1 MYWVKEFYLKQQ
13 EWANVYG
20 GGITEYHR
28 KNAELVKNTAQGKLG
43 DILELGA
50 GGGQNAAAL
59 AELGYSVTAVEL
71 IPQLA
76 GIACKFTSNSA
87 PGKIEVL
94 QDDFYEINLEKKFDI
109 ICYWD
114 GFGIGSD
121 DDQIRLLNRIADWLK
136 EDGFALIEIY
146 NPGYW
151 KKTVGKTMKFGK
163 VNRRYDYD
171 YQNNRML
178 DRWWLRNFPENSV
191 CQSLRCY
198 KPEDLKTLLAE
209 TGLNLKGI
217 YNDNIWIEDN
227 LVDNKSMQYMIKL
240 VKNK

>member
-1 MYWVKEFYLKQQ
+1 MGKCLW
-13 EWANVYG
+13 G

-43 DILELGA
+43 NILELGA

-71 IPQLA
+71 ITQLA

-136 EDGFALIEIY
+136 EDGFALIEVY
-146 NPGYW
+146 NPDYW

-178 DRWWLRNFPENSV
+178 DRWWLRKFPENSV

-209 TGLNLKGI
+209 TGLNLKSI